1 MSACALKEAY
11 VSKMVKVCEG
21 DRWSLIALGNGQPT
35 QGPNG
40 NKSRGCSVELKFVDN
55 MRRQYEF
62 SVDSFQIV
70 LDSLMLFYKCA
81 TVPMSTR

>member
-1 MSACALKEAY
+1 MSPCALKEAY

-21 DRWSLIALGNGQPT
+21 DRWSLIALGNGPAINSSSK
-35 QGPNG
+35 GR
-40 NKSRGCSVELKFVDN
+40 SCSVELKFVDT

-70 LDSLMLFYKCA
+70 LDSLMLFYK
-81 TVPMSTR
+81 